1 MSTLYWVTSA
11 GVYHN
16 SNTAPS
22 KIFSLNGL
30 NPTGLALDRAT
41 DNIYVSGLE
50 DDVIGHER
58 SVIKVISIKSMAKS
72 VDVVTTQTDIT
83 DVAIDSGRGL
93 LFWCEYLRP
102 RTGRIIRSTLDG
114 ASTLWLYKISKIVH
128 PIALVLDPIQSRVY
142 WADFALQS
150 ISSCDYNGQRQKLE
164 VKDTNGQPLSI
175 TFFESRISWTNVAGL
190 SAIHSQMIDSNITT
204 TQALIHHEHISH
216 IITTHSVLEPEL
228 KNPCASAS
236 CGNGLCL
243 LRDADSTTCMC
254 PEHEKVLSSSPT
266 LICSDSS
273 QADSTIKVDEMK
285 ENVADEIVM
294 SNPSVISLSLILVCI
309 AILIILA
316 TIGGLY
322 CKRWRRTTSPPPKLR
337 FRNASASVSEEGSTA
352 WEEAAAIEANDR
364 RSIVVQD
371 KEVITSLFYSSII
384 KMCNLLFYRLLVD
397 DLTTTSAVLSLNL
410 LTLSKRQ
417 KYKKKVYF
425 RL

>member
-1 MSTLYWVTSA
+1 VEQSSHLTRSSATIGGIAFHNKMSTLYWATSA

-16 SNTAPS
+16 SNTAPA
-22 KIFSLNGL
+22 KVFSLNGL

-58 SVIKVISIKSMAKS
+58 SVIKVISIKSMMSKS
-72 VDVVTTQTDIT
+72 VDIVRSQTDIT
-83 DVAIDSGRGL
+83 DVAIDSSRGL

-102 RTGRIIRSTLDG
+102 RTGRMIRSTMDG
-114 ASTLWLYKISKIVH
+114 ASTNWLYKISQIVH

-190 SAIHSQMIDSNITT
+190 SAIHSQMMDSNITT

-216 IITTHSVLEPEL
+216 ILTTHAVLEPEL

-266 LICSDSS
+266 LICSDS
-273 QADSTIKVDEMK
+273 QADTTIKVDEMK
-285 ENVADEIVM
+285 ENVTDEIVM
-294 SNPSVISLSLILVCI
+294 SNPSVISLSFILVCL
-309 AILIILA
+309 AILTIL
-316 TIGGLY
+316 TIIGGLY
-322 CKRWRRTTSPPPKLR
+322 YKRWRRTTGQPPKLR
-337 FRNASASVSEEGSTA
+337 FRNASSMS
-352 WEEAAAIEANDR
+352 EEAAAIESNVDR
-364 RSIVVQD
+364 RPIVIQD
-371 KEVITSLFYSSII
+371 KEVITSLFYSFII
-384 KMCNLLFYRLLVD
+384 TFSNLLFYIVISRRF
-397 DLTTTSAVLSLNL
+397 NH
-410 LTLSKRQ
+410 
-417 KYKKKVYF
+417 
-425 RL
+425 